1 MDRLFTAL
9 DAEYRG
15 YIKGKSAMAVSTG
28 IEVVLVSDPKVAVD
42 NNIYVWVAMQFDT
55 HVRYMAN
62 ITDLQLI

>member
-1 MDRLFTAL
+1 MDGLFTAL
-9 DAEYRG
+9 DDAYKG
-15 YIKGKSAMAVSTG
+15 YIKGKSARAISTG
-28 IEVVLVSDPKVAVD
+28 IDVVLVSNPKVAVD

>member
-15 YIKGKSAMAVSTG
+15 YIKGKSARTMSTG
-28 IEVVLVSDPKVAVD
+28 IEVVLVSNPKVAVD
-42 NNIYVWVAMQFDT
+42 NNIYVWVAMHFDT

-62 ITDLQLI
+62 ITDLYLM